1 MSEDV
6 PSERKVEVLHV
17 NLPFISVSYSL
28 THQCYLINMPLND
41 QQREALEQ
49 LWAVTASTS
58 DATRQRDERM
68 LTENGFDVQVRPP
81 SFPSSMLIE
90 TEDGR
95 ADLCDRRRYTCCW
108 IKIWITRDVRL

>member
-1 MSEDV
+1 MSDDV

-28 THQCYLINMPLND
+28 TYQCYSTIMPLND

-58 DATRQRDERM
+58 DASRQRDERM
-68 LTENGFDVQVRPP
+68 LTENGFDVQVRTLS
-81 SFPSSMLIE
+81 SFSSMLIE
-90 TEDGR
+90 IENGR
-95 ADLCDRRRYTCCW
+95 ADLCNGRGYTSCW
-108 IKIWITRDVRL
+108 V